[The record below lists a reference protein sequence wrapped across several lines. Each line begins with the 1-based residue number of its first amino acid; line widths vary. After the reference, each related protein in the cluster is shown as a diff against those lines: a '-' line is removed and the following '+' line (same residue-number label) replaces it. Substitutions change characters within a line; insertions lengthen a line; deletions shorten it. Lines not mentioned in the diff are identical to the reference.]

1 VLTWKR
7 QFYWIWWQAPEH
19 NAILEALADPAT
31 NSIDVRVL
39 QGHDPQGLSLLL
51 GPPLVDPERE
61 VVIRVDGK
69 ERFRG
74 QVARTFSTLML
85 TLPRFD
91 DGLLFDARV
100 DL

>member
-1 VLTWKR
+1 M
-7 QFYWIWWQAPEH
+7 EH
-19 NAILEALADPAT
+19 NAILQAVADPDT
-31 NSIDVRVL
+31 NAIDVRIL
-39 QGHDPQGLSLLL
+39 QGHDPKGLTLLL
-51 GPPLVDPERE
+51 GEPLIDPERE
-61 VVIRVDGK
+61 VVIHVDGK

-74 QVARTFSTLML
+74 TVPRTFSTLMQ